1 MGKALI
7 RERLRNSPGREGDF
21 HRMRAT
27 PGGNGTLNALKRG
40 APIPQ
45 ATELSAQRGTGM
57 ERRTDAD
64 NGAHYGE

>member
-7 RERLRNSPGREGDF
+7 RRRLRSFPGREGDF
-21 HRMRAT
+21 HRMHAT
-27 PGGNGTLNALKRG
+27 SGGNGTLNALIRG
-40 APIPQ
+40 TPIQ
-45 ATELSAQRGTGM
+45 HAIELSAQGGTGM